1 MIANAHCAAKS
12 FHQLNRDQMDAIL
25 SHIVGDLQP
34 IIILLLVFMK
44 TKTASD
50 PRMQVLRNKMN

>member
-12 FHQLNRDQMDAIL
+12 LHQLNRDQMDAIL

-34 IIILLLVFMK
+34 IILLLVFMK